1 MKAKNQRLVLALL
14 AVVAIVGAA
23 LLAMSALKD
32 QAAYFYTPADAK
44 RDHVEPGR
52 AVRLGGMVQKGSIER
67 QPDGVTIRFVVTDNV
82 DTVPV
87 RFTGI
92 VPDLFKEDSG
102 VVAEGSFQPDGSFLA
117 TNILAKH
124 DERYMPPQVAGEMHK
139 TESLEREDGPKMGQ
153 PTGDQRKGTK

>member
-1 MKAKNQRLVLALL
+1 MALKAKNQRLILALL
-14 AVVAIVGAA
+14 ALTAIVGAA

-44 RDHVEPGR
+44 KDHVEIGR
-52 AVRLGGMVQKGSIER
+52 AVRLGGMVQKGSIKR
-67 QPDGVTIRFVVTDNV
+67 QADGVTIDFIVTDGV
-82 DTVPV
+82 ETVPV

-102 VVAEGSFQPDGSFLA
+102 VVAEGSFRSDGSFLA

-124 DERYMPPQVAGEMHK
+124 DERYMPPQVVGEMHK
-139 TESLEREDGPKMGQ
+139 TESLEPN
-153 PTGDQRKGTK
+153 GDQQKGAK